1 VGEIRGDQR
10 RVLQE
15 QGIGLTGSRI
25 RAAALAGVVALLVAG
40 CGDSSDEQ
48 TATEPFAPR
57 VAIEAVGGSA
67 RTDKP
72 QLDVKVAARRGD
84 ANIRSAEITLP
95 AAILA
100 DQTALG
106 NLCSESE
113 LEDKRCAG
121 RQRMGE
127 ARALSPAYDV
137 PLTGPVY
144 AVSGSGGLPKPAYVL
159 SGGGAEVILRGRIEV
174 VGQRIQATVD
184 DVPDIPLDAFELSL
198 DGGKSGYLVLSRDI
212 CRTPAVANVRLTS
225 QEGESLTR
233 RVPIEARCGS

>member
-1 VGEIRGDQR
+1 MGEIHRDQR

-15 QGIGLTGSRI
+15 QGIGVTGFRTC
-25 RAAALAGVVALLVAG
+25 AAALAAVAALAVAG

-48 TATEPFAPR
+48 AATEPFAPR
-57 VAIEAVGGSA
+57 VAIEAEGGSA

-72 QLDVKVAARRGD
+72 QIDVQVATRPGD

-95 AAILA
+95 SAILA

-127 ARALSPAYDV
+127 ARAVSPAYDA

-159 SGGGAEVILRGRIEV
+159 SGGGAEVLLRGRIEV
-174 VGQRIQATVD
+174 LGGRIQATVD

-212 CRTPAVANVRLTS
+212 CRRPAVAIVGLTS
-225 QEGESLTR
+225 QEDERLTR
-233 RVPIEARCGS
+233 RVPIEAECGG

>member
-1 VGEIRGDQR
+1 MGEIRGDQR

-15 QGIGLTGSRI
+15 QGIGLAPSRI
-25 RAAALAGVVALLVAG
+25 CAAALVAAAVLIAG
-40 CGDSSDEQ
+40 CGDDSSSEES
-48 TATEPFAPR
+48 ATEPFAPR

-95 AAILA
+95 TAILA
-100 DQTALG
+100 DQAALG

-113 LEDKRCAG
+113 LEDKRCEG

-184 DVPDIPLDAFELSL
+184 DVPDIPLAAFELNL

-233 RVPIEARCGS
+233 RVPIAAECGS

>member
-1 VGEIRGDQR
+1 VGEIHRDQR

-15 QGIGLTGSRI
+15 QGIGVTGFRTC
-25 RAAALAGVVALLVAG
+25 AAALAAVAALAVAG

-48 TATEPFAPR
+48 AATEPFAPR
-57 VAIEAVGGSA
+57 VAIEAEGGSA

-72 QLDVKVAARRGD
+72 QIDVQVATRPGD

-95 AAILA
+95 SAILA

-127 ARALSPAYDV
+127 ARAVSPAYDA

-159 SGGGAEVILRGRIEV
+159 SGGGAEVLLRGRIEV
-174 VGQRIQATVD
+174 LGGRIQATVD

-212 CRTPAVANVRLTS
+212 CRRPAVAIVGLTS
-225 QEGESLTR
+225 QEDERLTR
-233 RVPIEARCGS
+233 RVPIEAECGG

>member
-1 VGEIRGDQR
+1 LI
-10 RVLQE
+10 
-15 QGIGLTGSRI
+15 
-25 RAAALAGVVALLVAG
+25 AG
-40 CGDSSDEQ
+40 CGGDSSGEQ
-48 TATEPFAPR
+48 SAEKPFAPR

-72 QLDVKVAARRGD
+72 QLDIELAARRGD
-84 ANIRSAEITLP
+84 ANIRSAAITLP
-95 AAILA
+95 TAILA
-100 DQTALG
+100 DQAALG

-113 LEDKRCAG
+113 LEDKRCKG

-159 SGGGAEVILRGRIEV
+159 SGGGAEVLLRGRIEV

-212 CRTPAVANVRLTS
+212 CRMPAKATVSLTS

-233 RVPIEARCGS
+233 SVPIEAECGG

>member
-1 VGEIRGDQR
+1 MTQW
-10 RVLQE
+10 
-15 QGIGLTGSRI
+15 QGTRPAGSRLC
-25 RAAALAGVVALLVAG
+25 AAALAAAALLVAG
-40 CGDSSDEQ
+40 CGGDSSDEQ
-48 TATEPFAPR
+48 NATEQFAPR

-72 QLDVKVAARRGD
+72 RLDVEVATRPGD
-84 ANIRSAEITLP
+84 ANIRAAEITLP
-95 AAILA
+95 TAILA
-100 DQTALG
+100 DQTAFG

-127 ARALSPAYDV
+127 ARAVSPAYDA

-159 SGGGAEVILRGRIEV
+159 SGGGAEVLLRGRIEV
-174 VGQRIQATVD
+174 LDGRIQATVD

-212 CRTPAVANVRLTS
+212 CRTPAAAIVGLTS
-225 QEGESLTR
+225 QEGERLSR
-233 RVPIEARCGS
+233 RVPIEAECGG